1 MLGVFGELGMFNI
14 GIGSAMPFQ
23 YIGLCT
29 DITSKVNEQIETDDM
44 DGIVLS
50 DAMFTM
56 NKVNYYGYFINFRD
70 RNVIR
75 PYTQGIKLGLAFRD
89 ALPTLFDITKVSE
102 NNKSM
107 FIKAVGSEELY
118 NAIMKKASREYVL
131 KIAQKGVDEFI
142 EMRKK
147 YLLYD

>member
-1 MLGVFGELGMFNI
+1 
-14 GIGSAMPFQ
+14 
-23 YIGLCT
+23 
-29 DITSKVNEQIETDDM
+29 M

-50 DAMFTM
+50 DAMFTL
-56 NKVNYYGYFINFRD
+56 NKSNFFGYFINFRD

-75 PYTQGIKLGLAFRD
+75 PFTQGLKLGLAFRD
-89 ALPTLFDITKVSE
+89 AIPSLFDITKVNE

-118 NAIMKKASREYVL
+118 NAIMKKASQEYVL
-131 KIAQKGVDEFI
+131 KVAQKGVNEFI